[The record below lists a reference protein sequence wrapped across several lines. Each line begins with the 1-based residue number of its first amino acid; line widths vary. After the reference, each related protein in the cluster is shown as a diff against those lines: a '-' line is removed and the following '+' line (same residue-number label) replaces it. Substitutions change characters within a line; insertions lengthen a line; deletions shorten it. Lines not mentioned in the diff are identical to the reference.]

1 MYLKVFDWKIE
12 IWLKSDVFKCIK
24 NSLKDQWHFENLM
37 IALALL
43 ESINYEKKCE
53 RKQLIRKVEKFQ

>member
-1 MYLKVFDWKIE
+1 
-12 IWLKSDVFKCIK
+12 
-24 NSLKDQWHFENLM
+24 M

-53 RKQLIRKVEKFQ
+53 RKQLIRKVEKFQWMCITRKMWEEMMWLAD